1 MFTLAWYSDRPGTQD
16 ACVGWALYDT
26 LKEAKAAMRAGI
38 DIEGIRFLELDSD
51 KIYIVT
57 DNPPEVT
64 I

>member
-1 MFTLAWYSDRPGTQD
+1 MFTLAWYRAKPGTQD

-26 LKEAKAAMRAGI
+26 LAEAKAAMQEGV
-38 DIEGIRFLELDSD
+38 DIEGIRFLELDSS

-64 I
+64 L